1 MTKGD
6 KLLRS
11 LRQLFE
17 MNRHKLRDKVGA
29 CAIARHLQCFILTK
43 NWIDGSELVKNER
56 GKANEQG
63 TDDQDNYKQVTE
75 DVEMHSENQEE
86 EETKDEPITDTDHAA
101 TQDELQRRGRGRP
114 RKGDTTEYKPSP

>member
-1 MTKGD
+1 MLLNNILALKENPYTVDAINLNREAVQLKSSKGRNIEMTKGD

-17 MNRHKLRDKVGA
+17 MNRHKLRDKVGT

-56 GKANEQG
+56 GKVNEQG
-63 TDDQDNYKQVTE
+63 TDDQDNNKQATE
-75 DVEMHSENQEE
+75 DVEMHSEN
-86 EETKDEPITDTDHAA
+86 
-101 TQDELQRRGRGRP
+101 
-114 RKGDTTEYKPSP
+114 